1 MDTGTCFLYTGAGL
15 AFSMTLFCMLSGTP
29 LLRKVTAKTSKLV
42 QIIGWSLA
50 IICIVTGIVLG
61 YVQESFCCNS
71 RYTQIFQTPMN
82 EARDPDA
89 TKEQNLHRVLQRPR
103 DGRYTRYQYQ
113 RFGRRNNYA
122 SQRYQYAY

>member
-1 MDTGTCFLYTGAGL
+1 MDTGTYFLYAGAGL
-15 AFSMTLFCMLSGTP
+15 AGVMALFCVLSGSM
-29 LLRKVTAKTSKLV
+29 RVTAKTSKLV

-50 IICIVTGIVLG
+50 SICIVTGIVLG
-61 YVQESFCCNS
+61 YVQERFCCNR

-82 EARDPDA
+82 DARDPDA
-89 TKEQNLHRVLQRPR
+89 TRGQNLHRVLQRPR
-103 DGRYTRYQYQ
+103 DDRYTRYQYQ